1 MDSILYVAPSSIP
14 EAGMGVFVK
23 KYCPRR
29 LRLGFYDGYVKST
42 RRALTNEEHE
52 YTIEDVADRS
62 VIGFTKIRNP
72 RGVAQLV
79 NDACRPNLGQG
90 LENLSLP
97 QRIKK
102 LCLIL
107 LEYTNESMDKENVF
121 CNSELVLVTTRK
133 IQEGEE
139 CFFSYS
145 LFYWLD
151 WYCRRTDEPRLIS
164 AFSLMHSLMMK
175 QTKESA
181 RAELV
186 LALQNIY
193 AMHEEELLPFR
204 LRWRTDKTYQEREKQ
219 VEEICN
225 RDKRLKIVL

>member
-1 MDSILYVAPSSIP
+1 MDSILYVAPSTVSG
-14 EAGMGVFVK
+14 AGMGVFVK

-29 LRLGFYDGYVKST
+29 LRLGFYDGYVRSSSK
-42 RRALTNEEHE
+42 ALTDEEHE
-52 YTIEDVADRS
+52 YAIADVVDRS
-62 VIGFTKIRNP
+62 VIGFTKVRNL

-79 NDACRPNLGQG
+79 NDACKPNLGQG
-90 LENLSLP
+90 LENLSLSK
-97 QRIKK
+97 RIKK

-107 LEYTNESMDKENVF
+107 LQYTNESMDKENVF
-121 CNSELVLVTTRK
+121 CNPELVLVTTRK
-133 IQEGEE
+133 IQAGEE

-151 WYCRRTDEPRLIS
+151 WYCRRTEDSRLIS

-175 QTKESA
+175 QTKEST

>member
-29 LRLGFYDGYVKST
+29 MRIGFYDGYVVEG
-42 RRALTNEEHE
+42 RYLTDRE
-52 YTIEDVADRS
+52 YGYGIPDMKDRS
-62 VIGFTKIRNP
+62 LIGFTKIRNP

-79 NDACRPNLGQG
+79 NDACKPNLGQG

-107 LEYTNESMDKENVF
+107 LEYTNESMDKENVI
-121 CNSELVLVTTRK
+121 CNPELVLVARK
-133 IQEGEE
+133 PIQAGEE

-151 WYCRRTDEPRLIS
+151 WYCRRTDEPRLIT
-164 AFSLMHSLMMK
+164 AFSLMHSLVLE
-175 QTKESA
+175 QTKECD
-181 RAELV
+181 RKDLV

-193 AMHEEELLPFR
+193 ARHEEELLPFR
-204 LRWRTDKTYQEREKQ
+204 LRWKTDKTYQEREKQ